1 MGNVYCYIDHDFPDF
16 FWVRTTYDN
25 ILGRHANR
33 EEIIAIDPLQGTTFL
48 VQNFLIGP
56 GDIRKKTM
64 PSWADLYRGH
74 WINFMQKRTRN
85 VKPSLGKPNPALPI
99 LQRLSGFD
107 EAKIKE
113 IIFFE

>member
-1 MGNVYCYIDHDFPDF
+1 MANVYYYPDHEFSDF
-16 FWVRTTYDN
+16 FWVRTNYEN
-25 ILGRHANR
+25 MLKRHANQ

-48 VQNFLIGP
+48 VLNFLIGP
-56 GDIRKKTM
+56 GDIKKKTM
-64 PSWADLYRGH
+64 PSWADIYRGH
-74 WINFMQKRTRN
+74 WLNFMQRRTRV

-107 EAKIKE
+107 EAKIRE